1 MNEPARHAG
10 DTGRASVLPGDPD
23 RVSGDGDT
31 GHRWAF
37 TVGRNNRDLIKRW
50 VERAHDGYRIEISQP
65 KRTDAQN
72 KLLWPLLTSLSV
84 GLKWHGLALSPEDW
98 KDLLT
103 ASFRKEARVVPN
115 LEGNGFVALG
125 MRTST
130 MGKAEFSDFIEFIL
144 AFASREG
151 VTLREKEDA

>member
-1 MNEPARHAG
+1 MSAAARHAG
-10 DTGRASVLPGDPD
+10 DTSRASVLPGDPS

-72 KLLWPLLTSLSV
+72 RALWPLLTSLSV
-84 GLKWHGLALSPEDW
+84 GLKWHGLTLSPEDW

-130 MGKAEFSDFIEFIL
+130 MSKAEFSDFIEFTL

-151 VTLREKEDA
+151 VTLRDDVA

>member
-10 DTGRASVLPGDPD
+10 DTGRAGVLPSDPD

-37 TVGRNNRDLIKRW
+37 TVGRNSRDLIKRW

-72 KLLWPLLTSLSV
+72 KLLWPLLTSLSM

-103 ASFRKEARVVPN
+103 ASYRKEARVVPN

-130 MGKAEFSDFIEFIL
+130 MSKAEFSDFMEFVF

-151 VTLREKEDA
+151 VTLGKDEG

>member
-1 MNEPARHAG
+1 MSVATRHAPG
-10 DTGRASVLPGDPD
+10 TGRASVLPGDPD
-23 RVSGDGDT
+23 RVSGHGDT

-37 TVGRNNRDLIKRW
+37 VVGRNNRALIRQW

-65 KRTDAQN
+65 RRTEAQN
-72 KLLWPLLTSLSV
+72 RLLWPLLTALSV
-84 GLKWHGLALSPEDW
+84 QLKWHGLNLSPEDW

-130 MGKAEFSDFIEFIL
+130 MSKAEFSDFIEFIN
-144 AFASREG
+144 AFGAENG
-151 VTLREKEDA
+151 VEFERDAA

>member
-1 MNEPARHAG
+1 MSAPTRHAP
-10 DTGRASVLPGDPD
+10 DTGRAGVLSGDPD
-23 RVSGDGDT
+23 RVSGDTDT

-50 VERAHDGYRIEISQP
+50 VERAHDGYRVEISQP
-65 KRTDAQN
+65 KRTVEQN
-72 KLLWPLLTSLSV
+72 KLLWLLLTPLSLQ
-84 GLKWHGLALSPEDW
+84 LKWHGLTLSPEDW

-130 MGKAEFSDFIEFIL
+130 MSKAEFSDFIEFIM
-144 AFASREG
+144 AFAAREG
-151 VTLREKEDA
+151 VTLNQTEAA